1 MKNWSAVPLAVSYAD
16 KHCWAGQHRAFVRSR
31 YDRATQLLEHHFL
44 AGIAAFFWVK
54 APEGV
59 IKGEATAASEDGSD
73 QNDVGSSSVAGQRM
87 GQCRGERR
95 SCATE
100 NYDMHGSRK
109 KKGVLMKWLA
119 LLVAQ
124 LLLTPDSSRSVF
136 GSESVVAF
144 PRTDTTHSSPSH
156 STIVRTGNER
166 TRTATWTFAIVPR
179 CSGAEVLDLAA
190 NWRPFGMI

>member
-31 YDRATQLLEHHFL
+31 YDRATQLLEHLFL

-124 LLLTPDSSRSVF
+124 LLLTPRVLSSDLRASSRSPGPTQRTPLHPIPRSCAQGTSARARPLGRLLLF
-136 GSESVVAF
+136 LVA
-144 PRTDTTHSSPSH
+144 R
-156 STIVRTGNER
+156 VR
-166 TRTATWTFAIVPR
+166 R
-179 CSGAEVLDLAA
+179 CST
-190 NWRPFGMI
+190 